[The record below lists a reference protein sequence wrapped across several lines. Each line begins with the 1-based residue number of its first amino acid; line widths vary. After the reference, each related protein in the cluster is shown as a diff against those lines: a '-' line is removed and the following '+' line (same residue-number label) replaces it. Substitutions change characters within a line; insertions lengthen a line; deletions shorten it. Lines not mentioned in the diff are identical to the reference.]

1 MYKHLLFIMM
11 IATCATLAS
20 CSYDDSE
27 EYLSEQE
34 SQNTISTKTLDSEM
48 GLQTAA
54 YEAYENAMKKLCS
67 QTRSGDVSYPDFYGG
82 SYIDYDGNLVILIKE
97 GYEGDASDLLGTNVD
112 NVVIKNCKYYLL
124 AELI

>member
-20 CSYDDSE
+20 CSNDDSE

-54 YEAYENAMKKLCS
+54 YEAYKNAMKKLCS
-67 QTRSGDVSYPDFYGG
+67 QTRSGVY
-82 SYIDYDGNLVILIKE
+82 LILIFMVE
-97 GYEGDASDLLGTNVD
+97 A
-112 NVVIKNCKYYLL
+112 I
-124 AELI
+124 LIMMGI

>member
-20 CSYDDSE
+20 CSNDDSE

-54 YEAYENAMKKLCS
+54 YEAYENAMKSFVHKHVAEMYL
-67 QTRSGDVSYPDFYGG
+67 
-82 SYIDYDGNLVILIKE
+82 ILIFMVE
-97 GYEGDASDLLGTNVD
+97 A
-112 NVVIKNCKYYLL
+112 I
-124 AELI
+124 LIMMGI

>member
-1 MYKHLLFIMM
+1 MM

-20 CSYDDSE
+20 CSNDDSE

-112 NVVIKNCKYYLL
+112 NVIQRTSERFKSYTQ
-124 AELI
+124 EG

>member
-1 MYKHLLFIMM
+1 M

-20 CSYDDSE
+20 CSNDDSE

-54 YEAYENAMKKLCS
+54 YEAYENAM
-67 QTRSGDVSYPDFYGG
+67 
-82 SYIDYDGNLVILIKE
+82 
-97 GYEGDASDLLGTNVD
+97 
-112 NVVIKNCKYYLL
+112 
-124 AELI
+124 